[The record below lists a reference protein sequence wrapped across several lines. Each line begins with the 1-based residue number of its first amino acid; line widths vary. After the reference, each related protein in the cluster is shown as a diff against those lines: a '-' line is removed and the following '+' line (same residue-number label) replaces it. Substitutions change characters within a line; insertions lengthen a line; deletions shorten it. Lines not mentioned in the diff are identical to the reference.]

1 MPRVRGREPADLDV
15 VSHQVVRLRQG
26 VRLPLKELFL
36 GIPARAPGQHAADVQ
51 ILAQDMPHHVGGTD
65 PFGRA
70 VVMGTPRCVNV
81 MVSRVPEPLGRVNPP
96 PQLDCQ
102 TLIDGVWFDDQW
114 KRF

>member
-1 MPRVRGREPADLDV
+1 
-15 VSHQVVRLRQG
+15 
-26 VRLPLKELFL
+26 
-36 GIPARAPGQHAADVQ
+36 
-51 ILAQDMPHHVGGTD
+51 
-65 PFGRA
+65 
-70 VVMGTPRCVNV
+70 MGTPRCVNV